1 MNINLLIINKS
12 ILKLTKIKK
21 LRAHRFAV
29 QLQSAALYL
38 HHFLRLKSC
47 ITRFVMQLATLFQMT
62 RSLNPYFCCCNF
74 EISTI
79 CISNDIFVTSVYSAY
94 IFY

>member
-1 MNINLLIINKS
+1 MNINSLIINKS

-21 LRAHRFAV
+21 LRVHRFAV

-38 HHFLRLKSC
+38 HHSLRLRRS
-47 ITRFVMQLATLFQMT
+47 VMQLATLFQLT

-94 IFY
+94 VFY

>member
-21 LRAHRFAV
+21 LRVHRFAV

-38 HHFLRLKSC
+38 HHFLRLRRS
-47 ITRFVMQLATLFQMT
+47 VMQLATLFQLT
-62 RSLNPYFCCCNF
+62 RSLNRYFCCCNF

-79 CISNDIFVTSVYSAY
+79 CISNDSAN
-94 IFY
+94 